1 MASEPSC
8 LIIGASRGL
17 GLAMAEEYL
26 GRGWRV
32 TATVRG
38 AGPTGLHALAA
49 RAGGRLAI
57 ERLDI
62 NDADQLAALRAR
74 LEGQVFDQ
82 LFVNAGIASDPAAP
96 IGAVSTETFVE
107 LMVTNALSPMR
118 AVEALG
124 DLVAPEG
131 GIGLMS
137 SGLGSVANN
146 TTGMFEAYR
155 ASKAALNTLMRSYAA
170 RHRDSARS
178 LALVAPG
185 WVRTDMGGP
194 QATLSIGES
203 IPRVVDQ
210 LIARRGTPGLAFF
223 DYTGAELP
231 W

>member
-1 MASEPSC
+1 MALTRTC

-17 GLAMAEEYL
+17 GLAMATEYL
-26 GRGWRV
+26 TRGWTV

-38 AGPTGLHALAA
+38 DRHTGLHDLADKA
-49 RAGGRLAI
+49 SDRLTI
-57 ERLDI
+57 EKLDI
-62 NDADQLAALRAR
+62 NNPDELAALRER
-74 LEGQVFDQ
+74 LGGQVFDQ
-82 LFVNAGIASDPAAP
+82 LFVNAGIANDPTTP
-96 IGAVSTETFVE
+96 INAVTTEEFVD

-118 AVEALG
+118 VVEALG

-146 TTGMFEAYR
+146 TTGGFEAYR

-170 RHRDSARS
+170 RHAEDRRA

-194 QATLSIGES
+194 NAALGIDES
-203 IPRVVDQ
+203 VPRVVAQ
-210 LIARRGTPGLAFF
+210 LISRLGTPGLVFF
-223 DYTGAELP
+223 DYTGAILP